1 MENSNEAVE
10 ELAREAYKGLSLV
23 IKYTLV
29 RFACGSMY
37 PIRGMYPMCPNYK
50 TELIVYRN

>member
-10 ELAREAYKGLSLV
+10 GLAREAYRGVPLV
-23 IKYTLV
+23 FKYTLV